1 MLLSVDGGGE
11 SEVIFLIS
19 FHLFRVSRFRDLT
32 QPCLLYLVFPF
43 LHRDPDFSQWVDF
56 TCEYGYSHT
65 VVMISFEDLL
75 RFSIKA
81 H

>member
-19 FHLFRVSRFRDLT
+19 LHLFRVSRFRDLT

-43 LHRDPDFSQWVDF
+43 LHRDPDFSQ
-56 TCEYGYSHT
+56 
-65 VVMISFEDLL
+65 
-75 RFSIKA
+75 
-81 H
+81 